1 MQTVITRLKLH
12 LRLSRGHLVVRW
24 PVPVIGVRVSWRYM
38 HHQSRPSDAARSQMD
53 TETDDPKSRPD
64 LSVRRDEHSGDE
76 RRSGESRSS
85 SRTRIPRRRDA
96 VVRRSEPPKTEHRQ
110 LAPRLDEPQR
120 PAPAVNGTG
129 GAPFAASSGPSGPTT
144 QSGSRP
150 QYTRWGMMDLT
161 PAIAASI
168 ASMNYEV
175 PSEIQRIAIPP
186 LLAGRDV
193 VGQAVTGSGKTA
205 AFGIPMC
212 EAVNPKSRRVEGL
225 VLVPTRELAQQVA
238 KEISAIGSTLGI
250 RVAAVYGGDP
260 INRQIDQLER
270 GAPIVVGT
278 PGRIKDHMS
287 RRTLDL
293 GSVRF
298 AVLDEADEML
308 DIGFADDMEHILR
321 RTPDSRQTALF
332 SATIPGFILKLIR
345 RYLDDPVW
353 VKLVENFG
361 IQTVAEVNQY
371 YYEVAERDKT
381 RAVRG
386 VLDEMPEDA
395 QALIFRR
402 MQVGVDRLARDL
414 NRAGLPVKGIHG
426 GMSQRDRDRV
436 MNAFRDGSLRV
447 LIATNVAARG
457 LDIST
462 ITHVINHDMPDNVE
476 EYVHRVGRTARMGK
490 HGTAISFVGE
500 HDYEILEKV
509 MAKVGTD
516 VVARRVLSI
525 YGG

>member
-1 MQTVITRLKLH
+1 
-12 LRLSRGHLVVRW
+12 
-24 PVPVIGVRVSWRYM
+24 M
-38 HHQSRPSDAARSQMD
+38 HHESGPRDAARSQMD
-53 TETDDPKSRPD
+53 TETNDQRSSREQLD
-64 LSVRRDEHSGDE
+64 NRDEPRTEE
-76 RRSGESRSS
+76 RRAGESIGGSRS
-85 SRTRIPRRRDA
+85 RIPRRRDA
-96 VVRRSEPPKTEHRQ
+96 VVRRSDPPKTVRRPQ
-110 LAPRLDEPQR
+110 PPTYDEPQR
-120 PAPAVNGTG
+120 PAADVNGAG
-129 GAPFAASSGPSGPTT
+129 NAPSTATAPEK
-144 QSGSRP
+144 RP
-150 QYTRWGMMDLT
+150 RYIRWGEIDLT
-161 PAIAASI
+161 PEVADSI
-168 ASMNYEV
+168 ASMGYRD

-212 EAVNPKSRRVEGL
+212 EAVDPKSRRVEGL

-238 KEISAIGSTLGI
+238 REISAIGSTLGI

-260 INRQIDQLER
+260 INKQIEQLER

-345 RYLDDPVW
+345 RYLHDPVW
-353 VKLVENFG
+353 VKLVDNFDG
-361 IQTVAEVNQY
+361 IKTVAEVNQY
-371 YYEVAERDKT
+371 YFEVAERDKT
-381 RAVRG
+381 RAVRS
-386 VLDEMPEDA
+386 VLAEMPEDA

-414 NRAGLPVKGIHG
+414 DRAGFPVKGIHG

-490 HGTAISFVGE
+490 EGTAISFVGE
-500 HDYEILEKV
+500 HDSEIIEKV
-509 MAKVGTD
+509 LAKVGAD
-516 VVARRVLSI
+516 VVRRRVLSI

>member
-1 MQTVITRLKLH
+1 MI
-12 LRLSRGHLVVRW
+12 
-24 PVPVIGVRVSWRYM
+24 
-38 HHQSRPSDAARSQMD
+38 
-53 TETDDPKSRPD
+53 
-64 LSVRRDEHSGDE
+64 
-76 RRSGESRSS
+76 
-85 SRTRIPRRRDA
+85 
-96 VVRRSEPPKTEHRQ
+96 
-110 LAPRLDEPQR
+110 
-120 PAPAVNGTG
+120 
-129 GAPFAASSGPSGPTT
+129 
-144 QSGSRP
+144 
-150 QYTRWGMMDLT
+150 DLT
-161 PAIAASI
+161 PEIADSIAA
-168 ASMNYEV
+168 MGYRE

-193 VGQAVTGSGKTA
+193 VGQAVTGSGKTS

-212 EAVNPKSRRVEGL
+212 ESVDPNSRRVEGL

-238 KEISAIGSTLGI
+238 KEIATVGAKLGV
-250 RVAAVYGGDP
+250 RVVAVYGGEP
-260 INRQIDQLER
+260 INKQIELLER

-293 GSVRF
+293 GGVRF

-308 DIGFADDMEHILR
+308 DIGFADDMEFILR
-321 RTPDSRQTALF
+321 HTPASRQTALF

-353 VKLVENFG
+353 VKLVDKFDG
-361 IQTVAEVNQY
+361 IETAAEVTQY
-371 YYEVAERDKT
+371 YYEVAERDKI
-381 RAVRG
+381 RAARV
-386 VLDEMPEDA
+386 VLDEMPELA

-402 MQVGVDRLARDL
+402 MQIGVDRLARDL
-414 NRAGLPVKGIHG
+414 DRAGYPVKGIHG

-462 ITHVINHDMPDNVE
+462 ITHVINYDMPDNVE

-490 HGTAISFVGE
+490 AGTAVSFVGE
-500 HDYEILEKV
+500 HDYEILGKIVER
-509 MAKVGTD
+509 VGED
-516 VVARRVLSI
+516 IVERRLLKM

>member
-1 MQTVITRLKLH
+1 MGYH
-12 LRLSRGHLVVRW
+12 
-24 PVPVIGVRVSWRYM
+24 
-38 HHQSRPSDAARSQMD
+38 D
-53 TETDDPKSRPD
+53 
-64 LSVRRDEHSGDE
+64 
-76 RRSGESRSS
+76 
-85 SRTRIPRRRDA
+85 
-96 VVRRSEPPKTEHRQ
+96 
-110 LAPRLDEPQR
+110 
-120 PAPAVNGTG
+120 
-129 GAPFAASSGPSGPTT
+129 
-144 QSGSRP
+144 
-150 QYTRWGMMDLT
+150 
-161 PAIAASI
+161 
-168 ASMNYEV
+168 

-212 EAVNPKSRRVEGL
+212 EAVDPKSRRVEGL

-238 KEISAIGSTLGI
+238 REISAIGSTLGI

-260 INRQIDQLER
+260 INRQIEQLER

-345 RYLDDPVW
+345 RYLHDPVW
-353 VKLVENFG
+353 VKLVNNLDG
-361 IQTVAEVNQY
+361 IKTVAEVNQY
-371 YYEVAERDKT
+371 YFEVAERDKT
-381 RAVRG
+381 RAVRS
-386 VLDEMPEDA
+386 VLAEMPENA

-414 NRAGLPVKGIHG
+414 DRGGFPVKGIHG

-490 HGTAISFVGE
+490 EGTAISFVGE
-500 HDYEILEKV
+500 HDSEIIEKV
-509 MAKVGTD
+509 LAKVGAD
-516 VVARRVLSI
+516 IVRRRVLSI

>member
-1 MQTVITRLKLH
+1 MQNE
-12 LRLSRGHLVVRW
+12 SRRSSTAISGSTEAPFVAATTATQ
-24 PVPVIGVRVSWRYM
+24 PA
-38 HHQSRPSDAARSQMD
+38 SRPRY
-53 TETDDPKSRPD
+53 
-64 LSVRRDEHSGDE
+64 
-76 RRSGESRSS
+76 
-85 SRTRIPRRRDA
+85 I
-96 VVRRSEPPKTEHRQ
+96 
-110 LAPRLDEPQR
+110 
-120 PAPAVNGTG
+120 
-129 GAPFAASSGPSGPTT
+129 
-144 QSGSRP
+144 
-150 QYTRWGMMDLT
+150 RWGEIDLI
-161 PAIAASI
+161 PEVADSLS
-168 ASMNYEV
+168 SMGYRD

-212 EAVNPKSRRVEGL
+212 EAVDPKSRRVEGL

-238 KEISAIGSTLGI
+238 REISAIGSTLGI
-250 RVAAVYGGDP
+250 SVVAIYGGDP
-260 INRQIDQLER
+260 INKQIDQLQR

-287 RRTLDL
+287 RGTLDL
-293 GSVRF
+293 GSVRY

-321 RTPDSRQTALF
+321 RTPSSRQTALF

-353 VKLVENFG
+353 VKLVDNFDG
-361 IQTVAEVNQY
+361 IKTVAEVNQY

-386 VLDEMPEDA
+386 VLAEMPEDA

-414 NRAGLPVKGIHG
+414 DRSGFPVKGIHG

-436 MNAFRDGSLRV
+436 MTAFREGSLRV

-500 HDYEILEKV
+500 HDSEIIEKV
-509 MAKVGTD
+509 VSKVGVD
-516 VVARRVLSI
+516 VVTRKVLSI